1 MTFVSALDFLEL
13 QIIDY
18 SKEPV
23 VDDLDN
29 SQTRFLNYCLST
41 RVRQLFIMWCIR
53 AEMTDARIS
62 VRDLLQK
69 NFCSR
74 PALDTMITEC
84 SEEGWITVS
93 RGQHNHRHLIATD
106 LPVRLFKDY
115 YQFWKDQVANRA
127 SSSERERPNNIRMI
141 NKQEY
146 KRKN

>member
-23 VDDLDN
+23 HNDLDN

-53 AEMTDARIS
+53 AEMTDAPIS

-74 PALDTMITEC
+74 PALDKMIAEC

-93 RGQHNHRHLIATD
+93 RGQHNHRHLIAND

-115 YQFWKDQVANRA
+115 YQFWKDQVAIRT
-127 SSSERERPNNIRMI
+127 SSSECERPNNIRMI
-141 NKQEY
+141 NKQKY
-146 KRKN
+146 AS

>member
-23 VDDLDN
+23 HNDLDN

-53 AEMTDARIS
+53 AEMTDAPIS

-74 PALDTMITEC
+74 PALDKMIAEC
-84 SEEGWITVS
+84 SEEGWITVA

-106 LPVRLFKDY
+106 LPVRLYIDY
-115 YQFWKDQVANRA
+115 HRFWKDQVAIRT
-127 SSSERERPNNIRMI
+127 SLCGRERPNNIRMI

-146 KRKN
+146 AS